1 MAKSLQEAWRM
12 LRCSLAATVLAG
24 SGVTFVLVMGWV
36 SFSAI
41 LISAGIGVLL
51 ALPVSYLVTRAMA

>member
-1 MAKSLQEAWRM
+1 M
-12 LRCSLAATVLAG
+12 LRLFVVIYSLAATVLAG